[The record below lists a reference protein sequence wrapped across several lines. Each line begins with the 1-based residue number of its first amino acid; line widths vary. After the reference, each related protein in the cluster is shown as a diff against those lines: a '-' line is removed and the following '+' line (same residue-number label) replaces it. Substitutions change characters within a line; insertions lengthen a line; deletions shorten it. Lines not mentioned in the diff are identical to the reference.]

1 MSGNVEMVFW
11 DVQHGHATYIKSP
24 NNRHIVV
31 DLGIGSYD
39 DKNESFSPLLHLKNV
54 YKIQQLDYVIITH
67 PHLDH
72 IDDILNFD
80 ALSPK
85 VLMRP
90 KQITNSEVMQE
101 EKDLITIRNSDKPK
115 FEKYCEINDRYSESV
130 LKESVNNVRNPANFG
145 GLKITTFNPVTCDHK
160 NFNNHSIISVF
171 EYADIKVV
179 VPGDNEKCSFE
190 ELLQD
195 DKFKEAVKNA
205 DILLAPHHGRESGY
219 FAEFIDLVNPRI
231 TIVSDG
237 RFCETSANG
246 RYSQK
251 SRGWNVT
258 NGKGNEGLR
267 KCLTTNSDG
276 EVFVQFGFTNDNKN
290 QSFLNVKT
298 KV

>member
-39 DKNESFSPLLHLKNV
+39 DNNESFSPLLHLKNV

-101 EKDLITIRNSDKPK
+101 EKDVITIRNSDKPK
-115 FEKYCEINDRYSESV
+115 FEKYCEINNRYSEPV
-130 LKESVNNVRNPANFG
+130 LTESVNNVRNPTNFG
-145 GLKITTFNPVTCDHK
+145 GLKITAFNPVTCDHK

-171 EYADIKVV
+171 EYASIKVV

-195 DKFKEAVKNA
+195 DKFKEAIKNA

-258 NGKGNEGLR
+258 NGKGNKELR

-276 EVFVQFGFTNDNKN
+276 EVFVKFGFTNDNKN